1 MSAQQKVTAL
11 LPPSFAQAMGLVRHD
26 VLHVLPP
33 PRQAMGLLF
42 IPRPDLM
49 LAEPAVMPLMEGA
62 LEPCSSTSGTG
73 GMSGCS
79 DHEGVKRRVLG
90 NLVELLR
97 AEEEGMAE
105 RQAQVGER
113 GGVVS
118 PLPAFTLH
126 NSHIPH
132 LPFQVNEE
140 HAACTQA
147 SILPSSS
154 CHLRSHLRS
163 THFMFQVNEEHA
175 ACTQA
180 SILPSSSS
188 ASAHRPLALVN
199 GEGDASSVTGSV
211 VQRLWGRVL
220 ALARDVPPP
229 PPAAEGRAGTGA
241 GAEEEPPTPLA
252 ASGGGDDG
260 RIVRR

>member
-1 MSAQQKVTAL
+1 
-11 LPPSFAQAMGLVRHD
+11 
-26 VLHVLPP
+26 
-33 PRQAMGLLF
+33 
-42 IPRPDLM
+42 
-49 LAEPAVMPLMEGA
+49 
-62 LEPCSSTSGTG
+62 
-73 GMSGCS
+73 
-79 DHEGVKRRVLG
+79 
-90 NLVELLR
+90 
-97 AEEEGMAE
+97 
-105 RQAQVGER
+105 
-113 GGVVS
+113 
-118 PLPAFTLH
+118 
-126 NSHIPH
+126 
-132 LPFQVNEE
+132 
-140 HAACTQA
+140 
-147 SILPSSS
+147 
-154 CHLRSHLRS
+154 
-163 THFMFQVNEEHA
+163 MFQVNEEHA

>member
-105 RQAQVGER
+105 RQAQVK
-113 GGVVS
+113 GGGGRLS
-118 PLPAFTLH
+118 LACIHTSQFTHSTTPLPGEQGACCQH
-126 NSHIPH
+126 PGQHP
-132 LPFQVNEE
+132 PF
-140 HAACTQA
+140 
-147 SILPSSS
+147 LL
-154 CHLRSHLRS
+154 LRLG
-163 THFMFQVNEEHA
+163 A
-175 ACTQA
+175 
-180 SILPSSSS
+180 
-188 ASAHRPLALVN
+188 
-199 GEGDASSVTGSV
+199 
-211 VQRLWGRVL
+211 
-220 ALARDVPPP
+220 PPP
-229 PPAAEGRAGTGA
+229 GPRQ
-241 GAEEEPPTPLA
+241 
-252 ASGGGDDG
+252 
-260 RIVRR
+260 RRG